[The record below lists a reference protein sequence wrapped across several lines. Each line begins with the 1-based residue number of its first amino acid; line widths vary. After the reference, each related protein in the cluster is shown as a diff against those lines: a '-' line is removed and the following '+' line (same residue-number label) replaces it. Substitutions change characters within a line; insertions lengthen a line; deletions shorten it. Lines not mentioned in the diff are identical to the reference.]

1 MLEDH
6 LRNPIKKD
14 ERLTGRTVGLFSLG
28 RIALLNDPNTS
39 WMERAI
45 MMVRYKE
52 FLLIEMALFIYFN
65 SLTYHLIDRQ

>member
-1 MLEDH
+1 M
-6 LRNPIKKD
+6 
-14 ERLTGRTVGLFSLG
+14 G
-28 RIALLNDPNTS
+28 RIALLNDSNTS